1 MQIIEN
7 IIRKI
12 LILLGIIKEEEEI
25 LKEKT
30 IYKKKN
36 IMTDYE
42 YKFYLILKELEKY
55 NYKVIPQVNLA
66 TIIEKVNNKN
76 HYTELFRN
84 IDFVIFNEDL
94 TEDLTDVLLLIEVND
109 VTHNTKKRKSRDIK
123 VKSICNNAGL
133 NLITFYTKYANEKSY
148 VLNRVLTS
156 ITSNNNNNIEPTNS
170 KIETP

>member
-1 MQIIEN
+1 MKIIEN

-12 LILLGIIKEEEEI
+12 LMFFGIIKKEEEI

-66 TIIEKVNNKN
+66 TIVEKVNNKKY
-76 HYTELFRN
+76 YTELFRN

-94 TEDLTDVLLLIEVND
+94 TDVLLLIEVND
-109 VTHNTKKRKSRDIK
+109 ATHNTKKRKSRDVK

-148 VLNRVLTS
+148 VLNRVLAS
-156 ITSNNNNNIEPTNS
+156 ITTKNNNNMEAVNS
-170 KIETP
+170 KIETS

>member
-1 MQIIEN
+1 MKIIEN

-12 LILLGIIKEEEEI
+12 LMFFGIIKKEEEI

-66 TIIEKVNNKN
+66 TIVEKVNNKKY
-76 HYTELFRN
+76 YTELFRN

-94 TEDLTDVLLLIEVND
+94 TDALLLIEVND

-123 VKSICNNAGL
+123 VKSICANAGL

-148 VLNRVLTS
+148 VLNRVLAS
-156 ITSNNNNNIEPTNS
+156 ITTKNNNNIEAVNS
-170 KIETP
+170 KIETS

>member
-12 LILLGIIKEEEEI
+12 LIFFGIIKEEKDL
-25 LKEKT
+25 LKEKN

-66 TIIEKVNNKN
+66 TIVEKVNNKKY
-76 HYTELFRN
+76 YTELFRN

-94 TEDLTDVLLLIEVND
+94 TDVLLLVEVND
-109 VTHNTKKRKSRDIK
+109 ATHNTKKRKSRDIK
-123 VKSICNNAGL
+123 VKSICANAGL

-148 VLNRVLTS
+148 VLNRVLAS
-156 ITSNNNNNIEPTNS
+156 ITTNNNNNIEPTNN
-170 KIETP
+170 KIETS

>member
-1 MQIIEN
+1 MKIIEK
-7 IIRKI
+7 IIKKI
-12 LILLGIIKEEEEI
+12 LILLGIIKKEEEI

-66 TIIEKVNNKN
+66 TIVEKVNNKKY
-76 HYTELFRN
+76 YTELFRN
-84 IDFVIFNEDL
+84 IDFVIFN
-94 TEDLTDVLLLIEVND
+94 EDLTDVLLLIEVND

-123 VKSICNNAGL
+123 VKSICANAGL

-148 VLNRVLTS
+148 VLNRVLAS
-156 ITSNNNNNIEPTNS
+156 ITTKNNNNIEAVNS
-170 KIETP
+170 KIETS

>member
-12 LILLGIIKEEEEI
+12 LILFGIIKEEKDL
-25 LKEKT
+25 LKEKN

-66 TIIEKVNNKN
+66 TIVEKVNNKKY
-76 HYTELFRN
+76 YTELFRN
-84 IDFVIFNEDL
+84 IDFVIFNKDL
-94 TEDLTDVLLLIEVND
+94 T
-109 VTHNTKKRKSRDIK
+109 
-123 VKSICNNAGL
+123 
-133 NLITFYTKYANEKSY
+133 YANEKSY
-148 VLNRVLTS
+148 VLNRVLRS
-156 ITSNNNNNIEPTNS
+156 ITTNNNNNIEPTNN
-170 KIETP
+170 KIETS

>member
-1 MQIIEN
+1 MKIIEN

-12 LILLGIIKEEEEI
+12 LILLGIIKKEEEI

-66 TIIEKVNNKN
+66 TIVEKVNNKKY
-76 HYTELFRN
+76 YTELFRN
-84 IDFVIFNEDL
+84 IDFVIFN
-94 TEDLTDVLLLIEVND
+94 EDLTDVLLLIEVND

-123 VKSICNNAGL
+123 VKSICANAGL

-148 VLNRVLTS
+148 VLNRVLAS
-156 ITSNNNNNIEPTNS
+156 ITTKNNNNIEAVNS
-170 KIETP
+170 KIETS

>member
-12 LILLGIIKEEEEI
+12 LIFFGIIKEEKDL
-25 LKEKT
+25 LKEKN

-66 TIIEKVNNKN
+66 TIVEKVNNKRY
-76 HYTELFRN
+76 YTELLHITHF
-84 IDFVIFNEDL
+84 IHFI
-94 TEDLTDVLLLIEVND
+94 LIKE
-109 VTHNTKKRKSRDIK
+109 
-123 VKSICNNAGL
+123 
-133 NLITFYTKYANEKSY
+133 
-148 VLNRVLTS
+148 
-156 ITSNNNNNIEPTNS
+156 
-170 KIETP
+170 

>member
-12 LILLGIIKEEEEI
+12 LIFFGIIKEEKDL
-25 LKEKT
+25 LKEKN

-66 TIIEKVNNKN
+66 TIVEKVNNKKY
-76 HYTELFRN
+76 YTELFRN
-84 IDFVIFNEDL
+84 IDFAIFDKNFQN
-94 TEDLTDVLLLIEVND
+94 LLL
-109 VTHNTKKRKSRDIK
+109 
-123 VKSICNNAGL
+123 L
-133 NLITFYTKYANEKSY
+133 
-148 VLNRVLTS
+148 
-156 ITSNNNNNIEPTNS
+156 
-170 KIETP
+170 

>member
-1 MQIIEN
+1 MKIIEN

-12 LILLGIIKEEEEI
+12 LMFFGIIKEEEEI

-30 IYKKKN
+30 VYKKKN

-66 TIIEKVNNKN
+66 TIVEKVNNKKY
-76 HYTELFRN
+76 YTELFRN

-94 TEDLTDVLLLIEVND
+94 TDVLLLIEVND
-109 VTHNTKKRKSRDIK
+109 ATHNTKKRKSRDIK
-123 VKSICNNAGL
+123 VKSICANAGL

-148 VLNRVLTS
+148 VLNRVLAS
-156 ITSNNNNNIEPTNS
+156 ITTNNNNNIEPTNN
-170 KIETP
+170 KIETS

>member
-12 LILLGIIKEEEEI
+12 LMFFGIIKKEEEEI

-66 TIIEKVNNKN
+66 TI
-76 HYTELFRN
+76 
-84 IDFVIFNEDL
+84 
-94 TEDLTDVLLLIEVND
+94 
-109 VTHNTKKRKSRDIK
+109 
-123 VKSICNNAGL
+123 KSIIL
-133 NLITFYTKYANEKSY
+133 NYLEI
-148 VLNRVLTS
+148 
-156 ITSNNNNNIEPTNS
+156 
-170 KIETP
+170 

>member
-12 LILLGIIKEEEEI
+12 LIFFGIIKEEKDL
-25 LKEKT
+25 LKEKN

-66 TIIEKVNNKN
+66 TIVEKVNNKK
-76 HYTELFRN
+76 YY
-84 IDFVIFNEDL
+84 FVIFN
-94 TEDLTDVLLLIEVND
+94 EDLTDVLLLIEVND
-109 VTHNTKKRKSRDIK
+109 ATHNTKKRKSRDIK
-123 VKSICNNAGL
+123 VKSICANAGL

-148 VLNRVLTS
+148 VLNRVLRS
-156 ITSNNNNNIEPTNS
+156 ITTNNNNNIEPTNN
-170 KIETP
+170 KIETS

>member
-12 LILLGIIKEEEEI
+12 LMFFGIIKKEEEEI

-66 TIIEKVNNKN
+66 TIVEKVNNKKY
-76 HYTELFRN
+76 YTELFRN

-94 TEDLTDVLLLIEVND
+94 TDVLLLIEVND
-109 VTHNTKKRKSRDIK
+109 ATHNTKKRKSRDIK
-123 VKSICNNAGL
+123 VKSICANAGL

-148 VLNRVLTS
+148 VLNRALAS
-156 ITSNNNNNIEPTNS
+156 ITTKNNNNRTN
-170 KIETP
+170 K

>member
-12 LILLGIIKEEEEI
+12 LMFFGIIKKEEEEI

-66 TIIEKVNNKN
+66 TIVEKVNNKKY
-76 HYTELFRN
+76 YTELFRN

-94 TEDLTDVLLLIEVND
+94 TDALLLIEVND
-109 VTHNTKKRKSRDIK
+109 ATHNTKKRKSRDIK

-156 ITSNNNNNIEPTNS
+156 ITTKNNNNIEPTNS
-170 KIETP
+170 KIETS

>member
-1 MQIIEN
+1 MKIIEN

-12 LILLGIIKEEEEI
+12 LMFFGIIKKEEEI

-66 TIIEKVNNKN
+66 TIVEKVNNKKY
-76 HYTELFRN
+76 YTELFRN
-84 IDFVIFNEDL
+84 IDFVIFNEG
-94 TEDLTDVLLLIEVND
+94 LTDVLLLIEVND
-109 VTHNTKKRKSRDIK
+109 ATHNTKKRKSRDIK
-123 VKSICNNAGL
+123 VKSICANTGL

-148 VLNRVLTS
+148 VLNRVLAS
-156 ITSNNNNNIEPTNS
+156 ITTKNNNNIEAVNS
-170 KIETP
+170 KIETS

>member
-12 LILLGIIKEEEEI
+12 LIFFGIIKEEKDL
-25 LKEKT
+25 LKEKN

-66 TIIEKVNNKN
+66 TI
-76 HYTELFRN
+76 TELFRN

-94 TEDLTDVLLLIEVND
+94 TDVLLLVEVND
-109 VTHNTKKRKSRDIK
+109 ATHNTKKRKSRDIK
-123 VKSICNNAGL
+123 VKSICANAGL

-148 VLNRVLTS
+148 VLNRVLAS
-156 ITSNNNNNIEPTNS
+156 ITTNNNNNIEPTNN
-170 KIETP
+170 KIETS

>member
-12 LILLGIIKEEEEI
+12 LIFFGIIKKEEEEI

-66 TIIEKVNNKN
+66 TIVEKVNNKKY
-76 HYTELFRN
+76 YTELFRN

-94 TEDLTDVLLLIEVND
+94 TDVLLLIEVND
-109 VTHNTKKRKSRDIK
+109 ATHNTKKRKSRDIK
-123 VKSICNNAGL
+123 VKSICANAGL

-156 ITSNNNNNIEPTNS
+156 ITTKNNNNIEPTNS
-170 KIETP
+170 KIETS

>member
-12 LILLGIIKEEEEI
+12 LMFFGIIKEEEEI

-66 TIIEKVNNKN
+66 TIVEKVNNKKY
-76 HYTELFRN
+76 YTELFRN

-94 TEDLTDVLLLIEVND
+94 TDALLLIEVND
-109 VTHNTKKRKSRDIK
+109 ATTHNTKKRKSRDIK
-123 VKSICNNAGL
+123 VKSICANAGL

-148 VLNRVLTS
+148 VLNRVLAS
-156 ITSNNNNNIEPTNS
+156 ITTKNNNNIEPTNS
-170 KIETP
+170 KIETS

>member
-12 LILLGIIKEEEEI
+12 LIFFGIIKEEKDL
-25 LKEKT
+25 LKEKN

-66 TIIEKVNNKN
+66 TIVEKVNNKKY
-76 HYTELFRN
+76 YTELFRN

-94 TEDLTDVLLLIEVND
+94 TDVLLLIEVND
-109 VTHNTKKRKSRDIK
+109 ATHNK
-123 VKSICNNAGL
+123 VKSICANAGL

-148 VLNRVLTS
+148 VLNRVLAS
-156 ITSNNNNNIEPTNS
+156 ITTNNNNNIELTNN
-170 KIETP
+170 KIETS

>member
-12 LILLGIIKEEEEI
+12 LIFFGIIKEEKDL
-25 LKEKT
+25 LKEKN

-66 TIIEKVNNKN
+66 TIVE
-76 HYTELFRN
+76 
-84 IDFVIFNEDL
+84 
-94 TEDLTDVLLLIEVND
+94 DVLLLIEVND
-109 VTHNTKKRKSRDIK
+109 ATHNTKKRKSRDIK
-123 VKSICNNAGL
+123 VKSICANAGL

-148 VLNRVLTS
+148 VLNRVLAS
-156 ITSNNNNNIEPTNS
+156 ITTN
-170 KIETP
+170 KIETS

>member
-12 LILLGIIKEEEEI
+12 LIFFGIIKEEKDL
-25 LKEKT
+25 LKEKN

-66 TIIEKVNNKN
+66 TIVEKVNNKKY
-76 HYTELFRN
+76 YTELFRN

-94 TEDLTDVLLLIEVND
+94 TDVLLLIEVN
-109 VTHNTKKRKSRDIK
+109 K
-123 VKSICNNAGL
+123 APP
-133 NLITFYTKYANEKSY
+133 FY
-148 VLNRVLTS
+148 
-156 ITSNNNNNIEPTNS
+156 
-170 KIETP
+170 

>member
-12 LILLGIIKEEEEI
+12 LMFFGIIKKEEEEI

-66 TIIEKVNNKN
+66 TIVEKVNNKKY
-76 HYTELFRN
+76 YTELFRN

-94 TEDLTDVLLLIEVND
+94 TDVLLLIEVND
-109 VTHNTKKRKSRDIK
+109 ATHNTKKRKSRDVK
-123 VKSICNNAGL
+123 VKSICANAGL

-148 VLNRVLTS
+148 VLNRVLAS
-156 ITSNNNNNIEPTNS
+156 ITTKNNNNIEPTNS
-170 KIETP
+170 KIETS

>member
-1 MQIIEN
+1 MKIIEN

-12 LILLGIIKEEEEI
+12 LMFFGIIKEEEEI

-66 TIIEKVNNKN
+66 TIVEKVNNKKY
-76 HYTELFRN
+76 YTELFRN
-84 IDFVIFNEDL
+84 IDFAIFTKDYKKL
-94 TEDLTDVLLLIEVND
+94 LLLIEIND
-109 VTHNTKKRKSRDIK
+109 ETHNQRKRKDRDLK
-123 VKSICNNAGL
+123 VKKICNDIGVS
-133 NLITFYTKYANEKSY
+133 IMTFYTKYPNEKKY
-148 VLNRVLTS
+148 VLNRIEKELNKENKTVWQS
-156 ITSNNNNNIEPTNS
+156 I
-170 KIETP
+170 

>member
-12 LILLGIIKEEEEI
+12 LIFFGIIKEEKDL
-25 LKEKT
+25 LKEKN

-66 TIIEKVNNKN
+66 TIVEKVNNK
-76 HYTELFRN
+76 
-84 IDFVIFNEDL
+84 
-94 TEDLTDVLLLIEVND
+94 
-109 VTHNTKKRKSRDIK
+109 
-123 VKSICNNAGL
+123 
-133 NLITFYTKYANEKSY
+133 KYYY

-156 ITSNNNNNIEPTNS
+156 ITANNNNNIEPTNN
-170 KIETP
+170 KIETS

>member
-12 LILLGIIKEEEEI
+12 LMFFGIIKKEEEEI

-66 TIIEKVNNKN
+66 TIVEKVNNKKY
-76 HYTELFRN
+76 YTELFRN

-94 TEDLTDVLLLIEVND
+94 TDVLLLIEVND
-109 VTHNTKKRKSRDIK
+109 ATHNTKKRKSRDIK

-156 ITSNNNNNIEPTNS
+156 ITTKNNNNIEPTNS
-170 KIETP
+170 KIETS

>member
-12 LILLGIIKEEEEI
+12 LMFFGIIKKEEEI

-30 IYKKKN
+30 VYKKKN

-94 TEDLTDVLLLIEVND
+94 TDVLLLIEVND

-156 ITSNNNNNIEPTNS
+156 IQTNNNNNIEPTNN
-170 KIETP
+170 KIETS

>member
-12 LILLGIIKEEEEI
+12 LIFFGIIKEEKDL
-25 LKEKT
+25 LKEKN

-66 TIIEKVNNKN
+66 TIVEKANNKKY
-76 HYTELFRN
+76 YTELFRN
-84 IDFVIFNEDL
+84 ID
-94 TEDLTDVLLLIEVND
+94 
-109 VTHNTKKRKSRDIK
+109 
-123 VKSICNNAGL
+123 CN
-133 NLITFYTKYANEKSY
+133 I
-148 VLNRVLTS
+148 
-156 ITSNNNNNIEPTNS
+156 
-170 KIETP
+170 